1 MNQRKAAME
10 ATLSERTF
18 NQLRTIIRER
28 AGIRFRDNK
37 RYLLESRVR
46 PRLVARQMPDYET
59 YVRSLQSGDPAE
71 MRHLVN
77 AVTINETSFFR
88 HPTQFEAL
96 EQEVLP
102 TLIGLRRQRGSR
114 TMRLWSAACSTGEEA
129 YTLAILVKERIQP
142 RFPQI
147 RFEIVATDIDTEVL
161 GRARRGRYRARALR
175 NMPTAY
181 LHKYF
186 QRSGD
191 QYVLQ
196 SSVRETVAFRQLNLV
211 DRSAVRRLRD
221 VDLVLCANVL
231 IYFNDA
237 QKQEVLQSLYRSLRP
252 GGYLFVGGSETLGG
266 TSVPFVP
273 ERVAGALVYRRPPA
287 PAASSSARSALGS
300 QSL

>member
-1 MNQRKAAME
+1 ME

-211 DRSAVRRLRD
+211 DHSAVRRLRD